1 MIKEALTYDDVLLVP
16 QYSEV
21 ESRSTVDVSV
31 KLPKDFEFKN
41 PIIPANMKTV
51 TGKEM
56 AKAVW
61 DMGGMAILHRFM
73 PFEEQVQIIKEIH
86 STDNYGLKSKK
97 SYPFNHVGISIGVKE
112 EDKEHLTK
120 FVEGLG
126 VNIIC
131 IDIAHG
137 DSKMCI
143 DMCKYV
149 SEKYPR
155 CLLIAGNVAT
165 GPGARRLW
173 EAGADVV
180 KVGIGPGSLCTTRIE
195 TGSGVP
201 QLTAIMDVAAER
213 DYLRNSGV
221 SKFRNRELPF
231 IADGGIKSAGDIVKA
246 LCYADM
252 VMVGNVFAGSEETPG
267 ITITVDG
274 RQYKEYVGSSTHKG
288 THVEGVAALVPQ
300 KGSAVDIMDKLLQG
314 LRSGC
319 SYSGAKSL
327 SELREGHEFVRITAS
342 GLKESH
348 PHDVNV
354 KG

>member
-1 MIKEALTYDDVLLVP
+1 MIKEAFTYDDVLLVP

-21 ESRSTVDVSV
+21 ESRSSVDVSV
-31 KLPKDFEFKN
+31 KLPKGFELTN

-51 TGKEM
+51 TAYDM
-56 AKAVW
+56 AEAMYE
-61 DMGGMAILHRFM
+61 MGGMAIIHRFM
-73 PFEEQVQIIKEIH
+73 PIQDQYDLLTTLQSRNIK
-86 STDNYGLKSKK
+86 KA
-97 SYPFNHVGISIGVKE
+97 YPLDKVGISIGVKE
-112 EDKEHLTK
+112 EDKEHLAH
-120 FVEGLG
+120 FVEKLG

-137 DSKMCI
+137 DSKMCV

-149 SEKYPR
+149 AEKYPR

-165 GPGARRLW
+165 GSGARRLW

-195 TGSGVP
+195 TGAGVP
-201 QLTAIMDVAAER
+201 QLTAIMEVAAER
-213 DYLRNSGV
+213 EFLRSTGS
-221 SKFRNRELPF
+221 SKYRDRELPF
-231 IADGGIKSAGDIVKA
+231 IADGGIKSAGDVVKA

-252 VMVGNVFAGSEETPG
+252 VMVGNVFAGSVETPG

-288 THVEGVAALVPQ
+288 THIEGVAALVPQ

-314 LRSGC
+314 VKSGC
-319 SYSGAKSL
+319 SYSGAKNL
-327 SELREGHEFVRITAS
+327 AELKENHQFVRITAA
-342 GLKESH
+342 GLRESH